1 MSEDRAQRV
10 KFSDTHSSCQ
20 SSFACWMLLSAWRV
34 FAFLQQVCL
43 LDLHL
48 RVGFHLQNWQRVHR
62 NLHLVK
68 KVSAVFTCS
77 PVFPIL
83 PVWFIRQK
91 HFICLVSHIK
101 PCNPVHK
108 SFYSVFAEQSFKF
121 LNDYKVS
128 MSSCEIYILSPE
140 PKHKRDKFFGF
151 SWTVLSSVWLHI
163 TLNNTLNFDLFLI
176 PSEHLWHFIQH
187 FIYSVLVTL
196 FLSWQLS
203 EGFAW

>member
-1 MSEDRAQRV
+1 MLFFCIWPMSEDRAQRV

-20 SSFACWMLLSAWRV
+20 SSFACWMLLNAWCV

-43 LDLHL
+43 LDSHL
-48 RVGFHLQNWQRVHR
+48 RVGFPLQNWQRVHR

-101 PCNPVHK
+101 QCNPVHK

-121 LNDYKVS
+121 F
-128 MSSCEIYILSPE
+128 
-140 PKHKRDKFFGF
+140 KRLQSQYVFMWDLH
-151 SWTVLSSVWLHI
+151 SVTWTKAQERQVFW
-163 TLNNTLNFDLFLI
+163 LFLNCA
-176 PSEHLWHFIQH
+176 FISMTAH
-187 FIYSVLVTL
+187 YTK
-196 FLSWQLS
+196 
-203 EGFAW
+203 